1 MSYAAITEKG
11 PGRGATEGVQQAVH
25 ARPWG
30 QRTPPERQR
39 VTVTA
44 SRQGVGRGGKNLTD
58 RSHEQQLIA
67 LMGRIVAGDRKAF
80 AAFYDAT
87 SALVYGVAL
96 RVLHDQTIAEE
107 VAIEVYLQVYQQA
120 ACFDCRRSNPS
131 AWLLTLTR
139 SRAID
144 RRRQD
149 AVRLQREAS
158 PEVIEQ
164 VACPLDPEA
173 YSTALERH
181 RAVQSA
187 LASLSPQQ
195 RQVITMAYF
204 EGLSHSAIAATLGQ
218 PLGTV
223 KTRVR
228 TGLRCLR
235 TLLQPLHT
243 AS

>member
-1 MSYAAITEKG
+1 MSYAAITEMG
-11 PGRGATEGVQQAVH
+11 PGREETECVQQAVH

-30 QRTPPERQR
+30 QRTPPEQQR

-44 SRQGVGRGGKNLTD
+44 SRQVVARGDKDLTE
-58 RSHEQQLIA
+58 RSHEQRLIA

-87 SALVYGVAL
+87 STLVYGFAL
-96 RVLHDQTIAEE
+96 RMLRDQTIAQE
-107 VAIEVYLQVYQQA
+107 VAIDVYMQVYQQA
-120 ACFDCRRSNPS
+120 ACFDCRRSTPS

-149 AVRLQREAS
+149 TVRWQREAS
-158 PEVIEQ
+158 PGVVEQ
-164 VACPLDPEA
+164 AACPLDPEA

-195 RQVITMAYF
+195 RQAITMAYF
-204 EGLSHSAIAATLGQ
+204 EGLSHSAIATTLGQ

-223 KTRVR
+223 KTRIR

-235 TLLQPLHT
+235 TAL
-243 AS
+243 SSCWG

>member
-11 PGRGATEGVQQAVH
+11 PGRGETEGVQQEVH
-25 ARPWG
+25 ARPRG
-30 QRTPPERQR
+30 QRTPPEPQR
-39 VTVTA
+39 ITVTA
-44 SRQGVGRGGKNLTD
+44 SRQVVARGDKDLPD
-58 RSHEQQLIA
+58 RSREQWLIA

-87 SALVYGVAL
+87 STLVYGYALRMLRDRTIAQEVAL
-96 RVLHDQTIAEE
+96 
-107 VAIEVYLQVYQQA
+107 EVYLQVYQRA
-120 ACFDCRRSNPS
+120 ACFDCRRSTPS
-131 AWLLTLTR
+131 TWLLTLTR

-149 AVRLQREAS
+149 AVRWQREAS
-158 PEVIEQ
+158 QGGVAQ

-173 YSTALERH
+173 YSTALERQ

-228 TGLRCLR
+228 TGLKCLR
-235 TLLQPLHT
+235 TLLQPLYT